1 MVNKD
6 FTYALFFLGNFKA
19 NLNMTPVKAK
29 PAGLIPTQIKPGL
42 GGSFD
47 F

>member
-1 MVNKD
+1 MVDKD
-6 FTYALFFLGNFKA
+6 IVYSLFSLGHFKA
-19 NLNMTPVKAK
+19 TLNMTPVKAR
-29 PAGLIPTQIKPGL
+29 PEDLIPTQIKPGL